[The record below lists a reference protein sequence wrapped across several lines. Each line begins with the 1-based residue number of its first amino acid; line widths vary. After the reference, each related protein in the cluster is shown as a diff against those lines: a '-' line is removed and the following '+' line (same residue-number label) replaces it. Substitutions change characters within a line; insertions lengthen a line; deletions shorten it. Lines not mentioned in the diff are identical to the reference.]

1 MTVAGPTR
9 TWQSRDFFRVR
20 SVPNPTSKFLRVT
33 AATLVTIAG
42 ITLVGSL
49 WFRELSGAALQDA
62 IVGSVYLFIGIGL
75 FGRSRFTLFLA
86 IGACLASIAWL
97 SSMHKSPDSL
107 MQLRMLVDLAV
118 ILCSGFVLW
127 QLRRHSAR

>member
-1 MTVAGPTR
+1 M
-9 TWQSRDFFRVR
+9 
-20 SVPNPTSKFLRVT
+20 PNPTIKFLRAT

-118 ILCSGFVLW
+118 ILCSGWVLW
-127 QLRRHSAR
+127 QLRRRPAR